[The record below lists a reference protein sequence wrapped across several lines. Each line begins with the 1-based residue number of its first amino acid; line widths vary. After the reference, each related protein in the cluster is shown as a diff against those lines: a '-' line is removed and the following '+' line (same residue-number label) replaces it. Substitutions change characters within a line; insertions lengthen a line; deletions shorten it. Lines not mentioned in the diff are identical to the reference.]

1 MNVCTLLLRLATVA
15 SLALATVAAPAAPVT
30 LRLNGQI
37 TGHDFI
43 DLGAAAGL
51 TVGTAVSLTLS
62 FNETWSDG
70 TYDFSDPLGPV
81 SGSAQVGGY
90 TFAITGA
97 DPFSYTGFPNAVV
110 KVQPKFTG
118 TGPTLGG
125 GDFFGLFA
133 VFTPALA
140 LDYLSL
146 GYGFTTA
153 YPDGSTITNYGY
165 ALISLD
171 DYSVTPG
178 GPNRLPAPATLPLVM
193 LAALAGMAARATRRA
208 SRPR

>member
-1 MNVCTLLLRLATVA
+1 MNFWTPLLRLATTA
-15 SLALATVAAPAAPVT
+15 LLALATAAATAAPVT
-30 LRLNGQI
+30 LRLNGHI
-37 TGHDFI
+37 TGYNYI

-51 TVGTAVSLTLS
+51 TVGTNVDLTLH

-81 SGSAQVGGY
+81 SGSAQIGAY
-90 TFAITGA
+90 TFDFTGA
-97 DPFSYTGFPNAVV
+97 DPHAYIGQGNAVV

-133 VFTPALA
+133 LFTTSLA
-140 LDYLSL
+140 LDDLEL
-146 GYGFTTA
+146 GYGFTTV
-153 YPDGSTITNYGY
+153 YPDGLTSTSYGY

-193 LAALAGMAARATRRA
+193 LALVALGLVRRRA
-208 SRPR
+208 

>member
-1 MNVCTLLLRLATVA
+1 MTVCTHLFRLATA
-15 SLALATVAAPAAPVT
+15 ALLALASAAAPAAPVT
-30 LRLNGQI
+30 LQLNGQI
-37 TGHDFI
+37 TSYQFI

-51 TVGTAVSLTLS
+51 TVGTAVNLTLS

-81 SGSAQVGGY
+81 SGSAQVGAY
-90 TFAITGA
+90 NFAFTGA
-97 DPFSYTGFPNAVV
+97 DPFSYSGFPNAVV

-140 LDYLSL
+140 LEQLAL
-146 GYGFTTA
+146 GYGFTTV
-153 YPDGSTITNYGY
+153 YPDGLSITNYGY
-165 ALISLD
+165 AMISLD
-171 DYSVTPG
+171 DYTVTPG

-193 LAALAGMAARATRRA
+193 LALWAGMVARRRA
-208 SRPR
+208 

>member
-1 MNVCTLLLRLATVA
+1 MNVWTPLLRLATTA
-15 SLALATVAAPAAPVT
+15 ILALATAAAAAAPVT
-30 LRLNGQI
+30 LRLNGHI
-37 TGHDFI
+37 TGYNFI
-43 DLGAAAGL
+43 DLGTAAGL
-51 TVGTAVSLTLS
+51 TVGTNVDLTLH

-70 TYDFSDPLGPV
+70 SYDFSDPLGPV
-81 SGSAQVGGY
+81 SGSAQVGAN
-90 TFAITGA
+90 TFNFTGA
-97 DPFSYTGFPNAVV
+97 DPFSYVGFPNAVT

-133 VFTPALA
+133 LFTSSLA
-140 LDYLSL
+140 LEDLQL
-146 GYGFTTA
+146 GYGFTTV
-153 YPDGSTITNYGY
+153 YPDGLTITNYGY

-193 LAALAGMAARATRRA
+193 LALMALGLVRR
-208 SRPR
+208 RG